1 MIINVMINCWVD
13 LVDPQYSHSYSI
25 NNILLMIFNGDF
37 LWSPSGP
44 PSQAPQFHFEAVLAP
59 LPQIGHLDGILVL
72 KTHQKWCF
80 NQQ

>member
-1 MIINVMINCWVD
+1 MI
-13 LVDPQYSHSYSI
+13 LSYSI

-59 LPQIGHLDGILVL
+59 LPQIGYLDGMLVL

>member
-1 MIINVMINCWVD
+1 
-13 LVDPQYSHSYSI
+13 
-25 NNILLMIFNGDF
+25 MIFNGDF

-59 LPQIGHLDGILVL
+59 LPQIGYLDGMLVL